1 MRICLKCNFV
11 NLPSRQYNLR
21 MVSVRK
27 TSRTLLS
34 SKNASITNPRLV
46 VLDLLLK
53 QSRPLTIDQVL
64 KLAKGKLAQSTL
76 YRVINDLTEF
86 GLISEFT
93 TPENTIVV
101 ELNTGENSGHHHHI
115 FCEKC
120 GSIIDIEL
128 DARFESDLDREVRQ
142 IEKQYSLLI
151 HSHSLELFGTC
162 SSCKDNL
169 SNDLTQQNR

>member
-1 MRICLKCNFV
+1 
-11 NLPSRQYNLR
+11 

-27 TSRTLLS
+27 KSRTLLS

-76 YRVINDLTEF
+76 YRVISDLTEF

-115 FCEKC
+115 FCENC
-120 GSIIDIEL
+120 VRIIDIEL
-128 DARFESDLDREVRQ
+128 DDKLEAALEKEVSK
-142 IEKQYSLLI
+142 IEKQYSLSI
-151 HSHSLELFGTC
+151 RGHSLELLGLCGPC
-162 SSCKDNL
+162 SVSGNE
-169 SNDLTQQNR
+169 